1 MHPHNIHVCAHAR
14 ARTHARDQPAC
25 RTQIFLAD
33 ADRRPCL
40 CFAASCQRAAVAAV
54 CGGSCL
60 PPRTGYRATHLISRP
75 CFFANPSQNACDP
88 TKAATVRFRKG
99 RKRGLCTNRR
109 SVCTRETS
117 THTYLRTKPLLVRC
131 RYAFARTAGMPVVA
145 RVLIGLEYAVG
156 LKLLAQANKL
166 KLNLTLPQL
175 MVWSVCPYIHACLR
189 RVCVRVC
196 AHLRAFV
203 RAWMRV
209 HVVV

>member
-1 MHPHNIHVCAHAR
+1 
-14 ARTHARDQPAC
+14 
-25 RTQIFLAD
+25 
-33 ADRRPCL
+33 
-40 CFAASCQRAAVAAV
+40 
-54 CGGSCL
+54 
-60 PPRTGYRATHLISRP
+60 
-75 CFFANPSQNACDP
+75 
-88 TKAATVRFRKG
+88 
-99 RKRGLCTNRR
+99 
-109 SVCTRETS
+109 
-117 THTYLRTKPLLVRC
+117 
-131 RYAFARTAGMPVVA
+131 MPVVA